1 LPFYENGEPPI
12 SLFLRNS
19 QGKATRFSRENVHTF
34 PGIALASDQKGR
46 LTDRVKGRKVKPVS
60 PRAAVH
66 FDLSILLPHLGFLA
80 RGAELTAAAC
90 ALSLAGSVVLGAL
103 VAIARTS
110 ASALLRRIAFVYVDL
125 FRNVPFIVQLFFFYY
140 GLPEFGI
147 YIDAFTTG
155 VVALSI
161 AGGAYA
167 SDTIRAGILA
177 IDQGIIEAAEV
188 SGLSRRKIFTRIVL
202 PIALRTSVRPLGS
215 VLINMILTS
224 SILSTITLNEL
235 TGSAQIVVSQTY
247 RPFEVYVVLLC
258 AYAAL
263 TYLVSLAVTLLHR
276 HLNRDMMEAVG

>member
-1 LPFYENGEPPI
+1 M
-12 SLFLRNS
+12 
-19 QGKATRFSRENVHTF
+19 RFDMT
-34 PGIALASDQKGR
+34 
-46 LTDRVKGRKVKPVS
+46 
-60 PRAAVH
+60 
-66 FDLSILLPHLGFLA
+66 ILVPHLGFLA
-80 RGAELTAAAC
+80 QGALLTAEAC
-90 ALSLAGSVVLGAL
+90 GLALIGSVLLGAF

-110 ASALLRRIAFVYVDL
+110 SSSALRRVAFVYVDI
-125 FRNVPFIVQLFFFYY
+125 FRNVPFIVQLFFFFY
-140 GLPEFGI
+140 GLPEIGI

-161 AGGAYA
+161 SGGAYA
-167 SDTIRAGILA
+167 SDAIRAGILA

-188 SGLSRRKIFTRIVL
+188 SGLSGRVIFTRIVL

-247 RPFEVYVVLLC
+247 RPFEVYVVLLVI
-258 AYAAL
+258 YAAL

-276 HLNRDMMEAVG
+276 RLNRDMMEAVS